1 MVDSEERTA
10 VERTAVGD
18 EGATVHIEGVELPP
32 EDVVVVPTRP
42 APLPVRAVYLVL
54 GVGLFVTALGL
65 MKEGA
70 AELIPTLAGSVFT
83 DNAWSTLGLGWLG
96 ACIVLSGSP
105 VAASALTLLD
115 GGVIDRTQLFT
126 MLMGSRLGAAFV
138 VLVVGMIY
146 ALRHKGG
153 GGRRAPISIGIL
165 SLLMTAV
172 VYVPASVLGYL
183 LLDRG
188 VLDRL
193 DIGTSPAISSA
204 TDAAFGWAVDLA
216 QAAAPGWMLFLLG
229 LAVLLLGFRLFDK
242 VLPSVGGEQLEDR
255 PGAWYTRRFCLGV
268 ARGALHSP
276 ARLAGCVAV
285 LFVVPLTLIAV

>member
-1 MVDSEERTA
+1 
-10 VERTAVGD
+10 
-18 EGATVHIEGVELPP
+18 
-32 EDVVVVPTRP
+32 
-42 APLPVRAVYLVL
+42 
-54 GVGLFVTALGL
+54 
-65 MKEGA
+65 
-70 AELIPTLAGSVFT
+70 
-83 DNAWSTLGLGWLG
+83 
-96 ACIVLSGSP
+96 
-105 VAASALTLLD
+105 
-115 GGVIDRTQLFT
+115 

-172 VYVPASVLGYL
+172 VYVPASVLGYV

-188 VLDRL
+188 VLDGF

-216 QAAAPGWMLFLLG
+216 QDAAPGWMLFPLG